1 VYRTRPTA
9 LHLRGMNMLYETMR
23 SGGANVI
30 MVPASAL
37 DSMNLGTIGGLM
49 GISQAAA
56 GGPQRPEAPE
66 GRDGQDGRGRPAPPA
81 APPSLPLGP
90 FTLPGT
96 PPDSGTP

>member
-1 VYRTRPTA
+1 VYRLHPTA

-30 MVPASAL
+30 MVPSSAL
-37 DSMNLGTIGGLM
+37 ESMNLGTIGGLM

-56 GGPQRPEAPE
+56 AAEAQGPDTP
-66 GRDGQDGRGRPAPPA
+66 DGQDGSDRRDRPAPP

-90 FTLPGT
+90 FSLPGV
-96 PPDSGTP
+96 PPDTGTP